1 MNLSKP
7 APKTVDEYLYN
18 FPEAVQYLL
27 EELRETIKQAA
38 PEAVEVIS
46 YQMPAYLQEGK
57 LVYFAAYKNH
67 IGFYPTPS
75 GIAAFKDELAAFN
88 CSKGTVQFPIDKPLP
103 LDLIAR
109 IVMFRVSENLD
120 KAKAKSRG

>member
-7 APKTVDEYLYN
+7 APKTVDEYLYD

-75 GIAAFKDELAAFN
+75 GIAAFKDELVAFN

-109 IVMFRVSENLD
+109 IVTFRVSENLD